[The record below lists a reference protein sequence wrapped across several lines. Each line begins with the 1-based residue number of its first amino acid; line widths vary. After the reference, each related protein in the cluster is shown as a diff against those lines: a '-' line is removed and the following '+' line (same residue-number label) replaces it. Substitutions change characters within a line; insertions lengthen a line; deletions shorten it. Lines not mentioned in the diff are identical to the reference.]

1 MDGTNKNQIKS
12 NLVARSFARHV
23 NKLSLKSIEGE
34 YFMNIYPY
42 LSSDQLKTIDRFSSE
57 KSALFIT
64 GPPGS
69 GKTSLALELLKDT
82 VLLRID
88 AGSIKLHKNVCDFI
102 LNSIRKQNI
111 SLMFQEK
118 QERSILIDDLH
129 VFHKHDKVNFKHLM
143 HFLKAKK
150 TYGSKVIIAY
160 SSVFG
165 KNKELIKIKQHYD
178 KINSIQLHYSY
189 QIYYRIIND
198 IFESRM
204 ISMSSNEM
212 DILLYTTNF
221 NLNTV
226 LSNIDRYSDN
236 HKTIIKN
243 ECDNFDAVAEVTEN
257 LIKYKYDIADLLRYT
272 HSDETSI
279 GLNLLE
285 NCHKLIKEDKYK
297 CLPIIYQ
304 LHAHSDRMETFMTS
318 SHEWGFRDYLASL
331 TIFPIHYYIHK
342 FPAPSARAHALIYN
356 KYISK
361 SLINVNAQKK
371 ERYSENEYERTIYLL
386 LYTMQILKKDNK
398 QVLELL
404 QSMHHK
410 DIQRYCKKFEF
421 FYEVKVNPRKFFA

>member
-1 MDGTNKNQIKS
+1 MAI
-12 NLVARSFARHV
+12 
-23 NKLSLKSIEGE
+23 KLSLKFNDSILC
-34 YFMNIYPY
+34 MNIYPY
-42 LSSDQLKTIDRFSSE
+42 LSSDQLATIHRFHSE
-57 KSALFIT
+57 KDALFIT

-143 HFLKAKK
+143 NFLKTKK

-165 KNKELIKIKQHYD
+165 KNKELIKIKQKYD

-189 QIYYRIIND
+189 PTYYRIIKD
-198 IFESRM
+198 IFKSRM
-204 ISMSSNEM
+204 ISISSNEM
-212 DILLYTTNF
+212 DILLYTTKF

-226 LSNIDRYSDN
+226 LSNINRHTDN

-243 ECDNFDAVAEVTEN
+243 ECDNFDAVAEVMGN
-257 LIKYKYDIADLLRYT
+257 LIKHRYDLADLLRYT
-272 HSDETSI
+272 YSDEASI

-297 CLPIIYQ
+297 YLAIIYQ
-304 LHAHSDRMETFMTS
+304 LYAHSDRMETFMTS

-342 FPAPSARAHALIYN
+342 YPTPAAQSHVLIYN

-371 ERYSENEYERTIYLL
+371 DRYSDNEHERTIYLL
-386 LYTMQILKKDNK
+386 LYTMQILKKDNE

-404 QSMHHK
+404 QSMYHK
-410 DIQRYCKKFEF
+410 DIRRYCKTFEF
-421 FYEVKVNPRKFFA
+421 FYKVKVNPKKLVA